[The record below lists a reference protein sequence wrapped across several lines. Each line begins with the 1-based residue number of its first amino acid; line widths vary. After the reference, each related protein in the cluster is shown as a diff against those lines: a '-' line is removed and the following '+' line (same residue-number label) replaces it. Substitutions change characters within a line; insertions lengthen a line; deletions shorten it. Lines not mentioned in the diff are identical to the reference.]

1 MTLLHDAEH
10 IRRKGCKHTAAG
22 IPSDREILNLTGKF
36 GCVYGIRR
44 GCFLRG
50 GEERSRILSDSM
62 TDAFIHISEERTGYD
77 TVNDGIHEKR
87 REETPKRR
95 TRGGTQDMS
104 YNQRTRMSKAVLAV
118 AILLVT
124 AIPLATILADDGNSD
139 AWNPTVET
147 HTVVYHPYY
156 GTAPT
161 PVGTYNS
168 TTTPSAV
175 TVTYRGHVFST
186 EYNPQFWNGTIKGT
200 PAASYSNWYSINSY
214 STGNTLVFTG
224 WVYGSSTT
232 THYPGEVVSSTDAES
247 AKDTDGNIHIYA
259 TWSTLVNYGTSLN
272 STISGGSV
280 YSNIIVLSSDLTSFS
295 VPNGAATIRSA
306 DTSSS
311 ITISLGGT
319 SYNFSYDTII
329 DNVTFS
335 ANSGA
340 NHGDI
345 VGGLL
350 ANGHALV
357 LGTGI
362 GLSSSVTSVGGA
374 PQVYGG
380 NSNGT
385 VGSTNVIIHSGI
397 YYNVVAGGHGC
408 TVNGDTKLVMRGGV
422 VLDTVIGGCSRNGGT
437 HGTVNGNTNVYLLG
451 DVRLIGDFY
460 EEKSLNSSYAGENNG
475 KITELTESTIL
486 TGGSNDGSITG
497 NTNVHISGNA
507 SAWDVQGGG
516 RRGSSSVAGTANVTV
531 SGDAAIKHTLCGSIT
546 DGLYTGLGYSAK
558 QCVKNVCLTVKDNA
572 YVASAF
578 GAGYDT
584 FYPANYSSMYGSDSS
599 IQININGGTV
609 GYVYGGGY
617 RGAIGYTGADATTP
631 NALKSIEINIAGGR
645 VLYDVFG
652 GGRGGLDKT
661 CHNATT
667 YADSWSVSDW
677 DTTGRSHVSVGTISI
692 TVGSNATVYGNVYG
706 GGESTPVITSY
717 DGLTT
722 VFGGT
727 LGSNGNTTVASVYCD
742 SLTINVDGT
751 VKGSVYGA
759 GKGVNTADVDS
770 TGRHNSAYIFA
781 LKYDSTSKEY
791 SVAKIPWIGNGS
803 STGTVLSTG
812 TDTYKNYAYVETDKV
827 TVNVS
832 GTVGSEINTDGVY
845 GGGEIGLLGSDSSP
859 TEISVTVSPKTV
871 DGITSPA
878 TVNGSVYGAGKGNT
892 GSASYGAVY
901 ASSVDV
907 SIDNGKVMKSV
918 YGGGELGSLGSETNP
933 ADVSVTVSSA
943 AVGDSVYGAGKG
955 NENTLGYGAVY
966 ASSVNVGID
975 GDSTV
980 ADDVFGGGE
989 VGRLGSSAHPVD
1001 RITVTLSSGTVNGEV
1016 YGTGKGKTGS
1026 TEYGQTY
1033 VGTVNVKIGGTSS
1046 EATVGNGS
1054 YAVFGTSQYAYTDVS
1069 DKIYMT
1075 LGRNAVIK
1083 GDVHAGGFGGEVE
1096 ENSAGT
1102 VTTNNI
1108 VDASRQVVLNGAYVT
1123 GSLYGGSRLG
1133 DDGTTGNT
1141 KDLSIYLIAG
1151 TVEYDVYGGGFQ
1163 GKSYLNV
1170 GIYFGTPA
1178 VETSGESP
1186 YYGTEQYP
1194 KLTVHSIYGGG
1205 HMSGGEPYVQSL
1217 LYGNVTLNIG
1227 SSSSTSAGFA
1237 GYGSSASENILIK
1250 GDVYGEGNYS
1260 KIEGTSTVTFSGYQ
1274 QDSNTPIQSLQ
1285 RITDLHM
1292 TSTSLI
1298 LQGSADGGSQDLS
1311 HRLSM
1316 SRIGTLT
1323 MDGAVTLDLLSE
1335 TYLLEKLVSS
1345 VKGTALQAS
1354 ECSQAKVRNT
1364 IILSSG
1370 PILRVGQTLNGSTVE
1385 YVTTPDPISGY
1396 TYLKVPDGET
1406 YWGAFVIG
1414 PNVTYTY
1421 AGFMTGEAGNIPA
1434 GDITTDKERIWY
1446 VSGHST
1452 MTRMAVLESGKSWS
1466 TTIDMSI
1473 PRIGSSI
1480 STTKM
1485 VFSMPYIDSDL
1496 QGGLYSVSGSDYT
1509 TYKATSPDIGSA
1521 SYVSMAYTNGTSTG
1535 YVSTHSYDSGWQ
1547 PVSSGGYEEFDGN
1560 VTVHLESYD
1569 LYNSGKGSSGIVG
1582 NVVVS
1587 VTEAIKLTVGTTDTY
1602 IPINSI
1608 DYIITIYVGPRDAT
1622 TTNVELNFN
1631 MMVDD
1636 TADVSGSTHI
1646 DFPAIG
1652 KLTDYYLTKLTYA
1665 GTGKVYLQADKD
1677 YLGYNG
1683 WITTKYD
1690 SAREVPAGTY
1700 NASSEYFEFGEAG
1713 MKITS
1718 VGIDY
1723 SGEYISQITA
1733 EFLASYD
1740 TDTGSAAEVVYKCT
1754 INLIKK
1760 HQSNLY
1766 VSYEQINGEKK
1777 RFWIGATGSGTET
1790 DPWVLSWIE
1799 NKDDTNFRVDY
1810 GTIIDRKTYSFNDGE
1825 KTILEALK
1833 SMVTKIPDGSE
1844 SGKTFVYSENFFGWY
1859 IDEGTITQFDTSSEI
1874 TNDTAIYGGFG
1885 IRITFNGV
1893 TTTPIVIRIEPNKS
1907 LTENNIG
1914 NVEWD
1919 ETNGYYV
1926 WAMHEDTSDPSKN
1939 VNYIIKSKRGYE
1951 LNPVAWVIEG
1961 TATEMSFTEKLIA
1974 SFSLE
1979 LNWEPKKYS
1988 AQITVNGSELEESY
2002 LNGLK
2007 FYERDVST
2015 GEDVPVATKGSGTPT
2030 GTDSNGENLYSAY
2043 TWTMDLTYTRT
2054 FSVNFGDY
2062 CVVKHNECIYY
2073 QDGVTG
2079 GLTLTVRGIN
2089 TSALGFDMPLADGSN
2104 TGTKNVVVDVDI
2116 KTAVAMPITLVGD
2129 TDYSQALADGNK
2141 VDISVETTD
2150 ASTSVSVFSK
2160 ITIDADSDSVS
2171 YVAIPGTSNLK
2182 FSVSGTQ
2189 YMAVSYLKSDGSG
2202 RYTDTA
2208 YSNAE
2213 HTVAALKSDSG
2224 FNEFVKEGVKIYLCA
2239 PYTLSYD
2246 TSEAASWSELY
2257 ATVTYTPCSPDGTAG
2272 TAVSVS
2278 GTETYT
2284 VYKGYTV
2291 SVTPAENYTF
2301 PDGYTVSGT
2310 KAVSLGNYS
2319 ITGNAVVKP
2328 MVPIDVT
2335 LKIRVTLKD
2344 TTGTE
2349 VSDYSTLYPK
2359 NWTLSV
2365 SVNDSVPQAYTFD
2378 KQGNYEIKLAS
2389 SSTYRVT
2396 VTMPGFDEYNS
2407 TVTKSKINDVI
2418 ESTLTAIEYTVN
2430 YYGYDKETATYS
2442 DKASPATHTSASWD
2456 VITGA
2461 ENPYLDA
2468 AADYIHTES
2477 GIQTWIKNMRESP
2490 EIVETLTPEA
2500 FGNSTSL
2507 YLYPLP
2513 DPHSMSV
2520 DTTVKNA
2527 SAALEQWTGDSVL
2540 WVGKLFDENVTF
2552 NVKVGENTLEVS
2564 YNATTYRLSVPGE
2577 LSGTGQLTLTTSDG
2591 LFRLNLT
2598 VVPSLTGAIV

>member
-1 MTLLHDAEH
+1 MT
-10 IRRKGCKHTAAG
+10 
-22 IPSDREILNLTGKF
+22 
-36 GCVYGIRR
+36 
-44 GCFLRG
+44 
-50 GEERSRILSDSM
+50 
-62 TDAFIHISEERTGYD
+62 
-77 TVNDGIHEKR
+77 
-87 REETPKRR
+87 
-95 TRGGTQDMS
+95 
-104 YNQRTRMSKAVLAV
+104 KAVLAV

-147 HTVVYHPYY
+147 HTVIYHPYY

-161 PVGTYNS
+161 VSSTYNS
-168 TTTPSAV
+168 TTAPSDV

-200 PAASYSNWYSINSY
+200 LAKSGSDSNWYSITSY
-214 STGNTLVFTG
+214 SVNNTLVFTG
-224 WVYGSSTT
+224 WVYAVYSGEGTSRTLSGVTSSTYYPGDVVTGDDLTNATDGSGNVHVYATWGKLARYKTSMSGSWTTGSSTSNV
-232 THYPGEVVSSTDAES
+232 Y
-247 AKDTDGNIHIYA
+247 
-259 TWSTLVNYGTSLN
+259 TS
-272 STISGGSV
+272 
-280 YSNIIVLSSDLTSFS
+280 IIVLSSDVSSFS
-295 VPNGAATIRSA
+295 VPNRAATIRS
-306 DTSSS
+306 TGSNL
-311 ITISLGGT
+311 ISLGSS

-335 ANSGA
+335 ASSGA
-340 NHGDI
+340 NHGDS
-345 VGGLL
+345 VSGLL

-362 GLSSSVTSVGGA
+362 GLSSSVTTVGGA

-380 NSNGT
+380 NSGGT
-385 VGSTNVIIHSGI
+385 VSTGTNVIIHSGI
-397 YYNVVAGGHGC
+397 YYNVVAGGNGC
-408 TVNGDTKLVMRGGV
+408 TINGDTKLVMRGGV
-422 VLDTVIGGCSRNGGT
+422 VLDTVIGGTAKGSSN
-437 HGTVNGNTNVYLLG
+437 GTVNGNTNVYLLG

-460 EEKSLNSSYAGENNG
+460 EEKSLDSSYAGENNG
-475 KITELTESTIL
+475 NITELTESTIL

-516 RRGSSSVAGTANVTV
+516 RRGNSSVAGTANVTV
-531 SGDAAIKHTLCGSIT
+531 SGDATIKHTLCGSIT
-546 DGLYTGLGYSAK
+546 DGLYSGGYSAGK
-558 QCVKNVCLTVKDNA
+558 QCVKNVCITVKDNA
-572 YVASAF
+572 YAASVF

-584 FYPANYSSMYGSDSS
+584 FYSADYSSMYGSDSS
-599 IQININGGTV
+599 IKIDISGGTV

-617 RGAIGYTGADATTP
+617 RGAIGYTGSNATTSNP
-631 NALKSIEINIAGGR
+631 LKSIEINVTGGR
-645 VLYDVFG
+645 VLCDVFG

-667 YADSWSVSDW
+667 YADSWSESDG

-692 TVGSNATVYGNVYG
+692 TVGSDATVYGNVYG

-717 DGLTT
+717 DGLTN
-722 VFGGT
+722 VYGNHA

-742 SLTINVDGT
+742 SLSINVDGT

-759 GKGVNTADVDS
+759 GKGVDTSDTDS
-770 TGRHNSAYIFA
+770 TGRHTSAYIFA
-781 LKYDSTSKEY
+781 LKYDSDSKQY
-791 SVAKIPWIGNGS
+791 TVAKIPWIGNGS
-803 STGTVLSTG
+803 TTGTVLSTG
-812 TDTYKNYAYVETDKV
+812 TDTYKDFAYVETDKV
-827 TVNVS
+827 TINVS

-845 GGGEIGLLGSDSSP
+845 GGGKIGLLGSDSN
-859 TEISVTVSPKTV
+859 TAEISISVSPKTV
-871 DGITSPA
+871 DGKTSPA

-892 GSASYGAVY
+892 GSTTYGAVY

-907 SIDNGKVMKSV
+907 SVSDGSKVMKSV

-943 AVGDSVYGAGKG
+943 TIGDSVYGAGKG

-966 ASSVNVGID
+966 ASSVNVSID

-989 VGRLGSSAHPVD
+989 VGRLGSSAYPVD
-1001 RITVTLSSGTVNGEV
+1001 KITVTLSSGTVNGEV
-1016 YGTGKGKTGS
+1016 YGAGKGKTGS

-1033 VGTVNVKIGGTSS
+1033 ADAINVKIGGTSS
-1046 EATVGNGS
+1046 AATVGNGS
-1054 YAVFGTSQYAYTDVS
+1054 YAVFGTSQYAYTNVS

-1075 LGRNAVIK
+1075 LGKNATIK

-1096 ENSAGT
+1096 ENSTNA

-1108 VDASRQVVLNGAYVT
+1108 VDASRQVVLNGAYIT

-1133 DDGTTGNT
+1133 DDGTDGNT
-1141 KDLSIYLIAG
+1141 KDLAVYLIAG

-1217 LYGNVTLNIG
+1217 LFGDVIMEIG

-1237 GYGSSASENILIK
+1237 GYGSSTSENILIK

-1260 KIEGTSTVTFSGYQ
+1260 KIDGTSSVTFNGYQ

-1285 RITDLHM
+1285 RITNLYM

-1323 MDGAVTLDLLSE
+1323 MDGAVTLDLRSE

-1345 VKGTALQAS
+1345 IKGTALQSS

-1370 PILRVGQTLNGSTVE
+1370 PILRVGQKLNDTTGAVE
-1385 YVTTPDPISGY
+1385 YVTTADPIYGY

-1434 GDITTDKERIWY
+1434 GDITTEKERIWY

-1466 TTIDMSI
+1466 ATIDMSI

-1496 QGGLYSVSGSDYT
+1496 QGGLYSVSNSDYSA
-1509 TYKATSPDIGSA
+1509 YSATSPDIGSA
-1521 SYVSMAYTNGTSTG
+1521 SYVSMAYTNGTNTG
-1535 YVSTHSYDSGWQ
+1535 YVSTHTYSDGWT

-1560 VTVHLESYD
+1560 VKVYLESYD

-1582 NVVVS
+1582 NIVVS
-1587 VTEAIKLTVGTTDTY
+1587 VTEAIKITVGTTDTY

-1608 DYIITIYVGPRDAT
+1608 DYIITIYIGPRAT
-1622 TTNVELNFN
+1622 TTTDVELNFN

-1636 TADVSGSTHI
+1636 TTDVSGTTHL

-1652 KLTDYYLTKLTYA
+1652 KLTDYYLTSLTYS

-1700 NASSEYFEFGEAG
+1700 DASSDYYSFGEAG

-1718 VGIDY
+1718 VEIDY
-1723 SGEYISQITA
+1723 SGEYTSQVVVVFTA
-1733 EFLASYD
+1733 VYD
-1740 TDTGSAAEVVYKCT
+1740 SDTAGSTETVVYKCT

-1760 HQSNLY
+1760 HSSNLY
-1766 VSYEQINGEKK
+1766 VSYQQINGEKK
-1777 RFWIGATGSGTET
+1777 RFWIKAEGSGTES
-1790 DPWVLSWIE
+1790 DPWNLSWVE
-1799 NKDDTNFRVDY
+1799 DKDSTNFRVDY
-1810 GTIIDRKTYSFNDGE
+1810 GTIIDRKTYSFSDGE

-1833 SMVTKIPDGSE
+1833 SMVTKIPDGTE
-1844 SGKTFVYSENFFGWY
+1844 SGSTFVYSENFFGWY

-1893 TTTPIVIRIEPNKS
+1893 TTTPTVIRIEPNKS
-1907 LTENNIG
+1907 LSENNIG
-1914 NVEWD
+1914 NITWD
-1919 ETNGYYV
+1919 STNGYYV
-1926 WAMHEDTSDPSKN
+1926 WAMHKDAEDSSKD
-1939 VNYIIKSKRGYE
+1939 VNYIIYSKRGYE
-1951 LNPVAWVIEG
+1951 LSPEAWVIEG
-1961 TATEMSFTEKLIA
+1961 TTTAMSFSEKLIA

-2002 LNGLK
+2002 LKGLK

-2015 GEDVPVATKGSGTPT
+2015 GEDVPVETEGSGTST
-2030 GTDSNGENLYSAY
+2030 GTNSANEALYSTY
-2043 TWTMDLTYTRT
+2043 TWTMNLTYTRT
-2054 FSVNFGDY
+2054 LSVNFGDY
-2062 CVVKHNECIYY
+2062 CVVKHNTYEYY
-2073 QDGVTG
+2073 QSGVTG
-2079 GLTLTVRGIN
+2079 ALTLTLRGIN

-2104 TGTKNVVVDVDI
+2104 EGTKNVVVDVDI
-2116 KTAVAMPITLVGD
+2116 KTAVAMPVTIVGD
-2129 TDYSQALADGNK
+2129 TDYSQALADGNT

-2171 YVAIPGTSNLK
+2171 YVAIPGTSSLK
-2182 FSVSGTQ
+2182 FSISGTQ

-2202 RYTDTA
+2202 RYTDSTYTNTEHGVTA
-2208 YSNAE
+2208 S
-2213 HTVAALKSDSG
+2213 KSDSG
-2224 FNEFVKEGVKIYLCA
+2224 FNDFVKEGVKIYLCA

-2246 TSEAASWSELY
+2246 TSDTSVTSWSKLN

-2272 TAVSVS
+2272 TAVTAS
-2278 GTETYT
+2278 GTDTYT
-2284 VYKGYTV
+2284 VFKGYTV

-2335 LKIRVTLKD
+2335 LKIKVTLKD
-2344 TTGTE
+2344 INGTE
-2349 VSDYSTLYPK
+2349 VTDYTAIYSK
-2359 NWTLSV
+2359 NWTLQI

-2396 VTMPGFDEYNS
+2396 VTMPGFDEYNA
-2407 TVTKSKINDVI
+2407 TVTKSKIDDVI
-2418 ESTLTAIEYTVN
+2418 DSTLTAIEYTVN
-2430 YYGYDKETATYS
+2430 YYSYDKETATYS
-2442 DKASPATHTSASWD
+2442 DKASPVTYTSTSWN
-2456 VITGA
+2456 VIDGI
-2461 ENPYLDA
+2461 ENPYLAD

-2490 EIVETLTPEA
+2490 EIVETLTPAA

-2520 DTTVKNA
+2520 DTTVHTA
-2527 SAALEQWTGDSVL
+2527 SAALEQWTGDSLL
-2540 WVGKLFDENVTF
+2540 WVGKLFDKNVTF
-2552 NVKVGENTLEVS
+2552 NVKVGDNTLTVS

-2577 LSGTGQLTLTTSDG
+2577 LSGSGQLTLTTSDG